1 MKILIAEQSRSV
13 SFSLQLLLERYGLE
27 AEIANDGIQ
36 ALESLSIGNYDLLI
50 TEIDL
55 PRIGGETLVRLASQR
70 GITVKTIGIL
80 PRSEVTENDLT
91 GGYGM
96 DALIPK
102 PFSSSDLISLIAALA
117 DDTKDVYPS
126 FSFYQR
132 KLVNGL
138 DAGKSLS
145 VRQMRKMIPD
155 SFGSIHA
162 FVRSINS
169 KLQTAGEN
177 RRIVS
182 DANGYK
188 VVNV

>member
-169 KLQTAGEN
+169 KLQIAGEN